1 MASWWWRAGAEDPA
15 APSSTSG
22 GTTSTKHPPDAPGPD
37 WFRQATAKATSNTAS
52 PPFQRC
58 ACPARDERTHTRSYL
73 AGGHLE
79 RPCGAPTTQLTGGS
93 DAPTPTASRA
103 PRPSVRE
110 HEEASFPETGIG
122 TRLLTPPSPPPVT
135 NAGLDKSIEGKQMRM
150 NDPTAV
156 WPNAG
161 RNCKT
166 RERVNFLGVVGQIE
180 EWMEWEQLCK
190 MFPPPPHFWFPSSPL
205 HHNNPLH

>member
-1 MASWWWRAGAEDPA
+1 MVACWCRGPGRSQLDQWW
-15 APSSTSG
+15 
-22 GTTSTKHPPDAPGPD
+22 HHQH
-37 WFRQATAKATSNTAS
+37 QA
-52 PPFQRC
+52 
-58 ACPARDERTHTRSYL
+58 PARCTRSRLVSPSNSQSHFQHRFSPRSNAVLVQQGTSEHEHSHSYL

-122 TRLLTPPSPPPVT
+122 TRLTLSPPPLVT

-156 WPNAG
+156 WTNAG

>member
-1 MASWWWRAGAEDPA
+1 MLPAPRSRPRPRKIHSLAARPKYSHASVCVLARRRTAGRTDRHWPWLAGGGVLVPRTRPLPA
-15 APSSTSG
+15 RPVVAPPAPSTRQM
-22 GTTSTKHPPDAPGPD
+22 HPVPTG
-37 WFRQATAKATSNTAS
+37 FAKQQPKPLPSPLL

-58 ACPARDERTHTRSYL
+58 ACPARDEQTHSHSYL

-103 PRPSVRE
+103 PRPSVGE

-122 TRLLTPPSPPPVT
+122 TRLTPSSPPVT

-150 NDPTAV
+150 NDPTAIGQM
-156 WPNAG
+156 PGEIAKRG
-161 RNCKT
+161 R
-166 RERVNFLGVVGQIE
+166 E
-180 EWMEWEQLCK
+180 
-190 MFPPPPHFWFPSSPL
+190 
-205 HHNNPLH
+205 